1 MTEVAIAAAGA
12 ALVPL
17 APMHGRITPD
27 GAGGVLLGWRRRSRV
42 DTGWRDH
49 VDLPVGE
56 GREAWRISLS
66 PPVAGIGPWE
76 RATPDL
82 HIGADILAVLPPG
95 TSVAIRQVG
104 DFAPSP
110 PMLLPVT

>member
-1 MTEVAIAAAGA
+1 M
-12 ALVPL
+12 
-17 APMHGRITPD
+17 
-27 GAGGVLLGWRRRSRV
+27 LLGWRRRSRV

-82 HIGADILAVLPPG
+82 HIGADIIAVLPPG
-95 TSVAIRQVG
+95 TSAAICQVG
-104 DFAPSP
+104 DFAPSS